1 MPIRTHHRLL
11 ALTVLGLALLL
22 TGLVV
27 PAGAAA
33 DPVTNVTPPT
43 VSGTPAYRS
52 RLTADPGTWSDP
64 AATFTYQWRRDG
76 QAISGATGRSYV
88 ARLADIGHDVAVQ
101 VTATGSGGSGTAVSD
116 AVRVRKATLV
126 VEQRPG
132 ISGTRRYLH
141 TLTVVKADWKQQVDG
156 RRYQWL
162 RDGRAITDATRATY
176 RLGHLDV
183 GHRISVRETARKEG
197 YVAHSTTSPRTRA
210 IGHRV
215 PLRRTVYYHV
225 ETRGRITTS
234 LADFKRLA
242 NASLNDPRGWRVTGI
257 AFKQVAS
264 GGSMTLVLAEASRV
278 PRFSSECSAEWSC
291 RVGRYVI
298 INQKRWKYASP
309 AWNDHGGSLR
319 GYRHMVVN
327 HETGHWLGHG
337 HRSCPRRGALA
348 PVMQQQSKS
357 LQGCRF
363 NPFPTKAEWTTPRF
377 G

>member
-1 MPIRTHHRLL
+1 MSRRAYRVLVATL
-11 ALTVLGLALLL
+11 AGVALAFGGAL
-22 TGLVV
+22 V
-27 PAGAAA
+27 PAGAAG
-33 DPVTNVTPPT
+33 DPVTNVTKPS
-43 VSGTPAYRS
+43 VSGTPAYQS

-64 AATFTYQWRRDG
+64 AATYAYQWLRDG
-76 QAISGATGRSYV
+76 RAIGGATTRGYT
-88 ARLADIGHDVAVQ
+88 ARLADVGHDVAVR
-101 VTATGSGGSGTAVSD
+101 VTATGSGGSSTAVSE

-126 VEQRPG
+126 LQRRPG
-132 ISGTRRYLH
+132 IDGTRRYLH
-141 TLTVVKADWKQQVDG
+141 TLTVRRADWKQSVDG

-162 RDGRAITDATRATY
+162 RDGRAIAGATRATY

-183 GHRISVRETARKEG
+183 GHRVSVRETARKAG
-197 YVAHSTTSPRTRA
+197 FASRSTTSARTKA

-242 NASLNDPRGWRVTGI
+242 NDSLNDPRGWRVTGT
-257 AFKQVAS
+257 AFREVRS
-264 GGSMTLVLAEASRV
+264 GGAMTLVLAEASRV
-278 PRFSSECSAEWSC
+278 PRFSPECSAQWSC
-291 RVGRYVI
+291 RVGRYVV

-309 AWNDHGGSLR
+309 AWNERGGSLR

-363 NPFPTKAEWTTPRF
+363 NAFPTKAEWTTPRF